1 MITRVEIDEKKS
13 SLLSDMLVRTFDER
27 YWALKGE
34 DTLTNIRRFVWGD
47 GKYFGMREILDV
59 LGITIKT
66 DKNTKRPTGIARQK
80 EVA

>member
-1 MITRVEIDEKKS
+1 MAIRIEIDEKKS

-27 YWALKGE
+27 YWAYKGE
-34 DTLTNIRRFVWGD
+34 DTLGNIRRFVWGD

-59 LGITIKT
+59 LGIAIKT
-66 DKNTKRPTGIARQK
+66 DRNTKRPVSILKRK